1 MLTIKQ
7 ISLGLVLGLALGSCG
22 DFDNINIDPNT
33 STKLDARFLLLRSEM
48 GASTV
53 MYNGLYNP
61 WEQIMPGYFSENSNA
76 QATLL
81 QQNYSSSKDYYRL
94 YIANLEHVLRL
105 LRLKTLAHIVSVI

>member
-48 GASTV
+48 GARR
-53 MYNGLYNP
+53 
-61 WEQIMPGYFSENSNA
+61 F
-76 QATLL
+76 
-81 QQNYSSSKDYYRL
+81 QQ
-94 YIANLEHVLRL
+94 
-105 LRLKTLAHIVSVI
+105 